1 MKKNLL
7 LLGCLAMLA
16 SCGGNGGSEYDK
28 YYSGDKDTT
37 EAATAT
43 TPARQAETATTATDE
58 AVAGNYQK
66 GIKLIA
72 SSDCLACHQEKQ
84 KIVGPAY
91 EEVAQ
96 KYAFNDK
103 NVDYLAEKIIK
114 GGSGVWGQVPM
125 SPHPDIK
132 EADAKEMARYILSL
146 RK

>member
-7 LLGCLAMLA
+7 LLSCLALLA
-16 SCGGNGGSEYDK
+16 ACGGNGGSEYDK

-37 EAATAT
+37 ETATAT
-43 TPARQAETATTATDE
+43 TPPAQAEPATSE
-58 AVAGNYQK
+58 AVAGNYEK
-66 GIKLIA
+66 GIKLIS

-84 KIVGPAY
+84 KVVGPAY
-91 EEVAQ
+91 VDVAQ
-96 KYAFNDK
+96 KYDLNDK